1 MTAKRDYNRLARA
14 VTCPRCGAPKG
25 ERCFGTT
32 RLVKYTHF
40 ERRRLA
46 ADVRA
51 AKRGV

>member
-1 MTAKRDYNRLARA
+1 MKRDYNLLARA
-14 VTCPRCGAPKG
+14 VTCPRCGASVG
-25 ERCFGTT
+25 EKCFGT
-32 RLVKYTHF
+32 RLVQYTHF